1 MLRELSERYAR
12 RAREFS
18 EAVAGL
24 GRYPQIGPEFLRL
37 IREIMRRQRLCNKA
51 ADELDQY
58 VQRATTNLDLAQVVR
73 GRSQARSFPMTL
85 SGRRSGK
92 RALRIELLRE
102 RYGAGRS
109 DRFGC

>member
-1 MLRELSERYAR
+1 
-12 RAREFS
+12 
-18 EAVAGL
+18 
-24 GRYPQIGPEFLRL
+24 
-37 IREIMRRQRLCNKA
+37 
-51 ADELDQY
+51 
-58 VQRATTNLDLAQVVR
+58 VR